1 MSTTKEQ
8 REFDSWFFKQSFV
21 KQAECRSLGI
31 IPYREQPQERF
42 SFPIFANAKCFAYD
56 PWDVELRSEEDT
68 FVSRERLREIIS
80 KILLTLER
88 SPERSVRLHV
98 ELLRLVLRTPDA
110 MTNGEMCSQ
119 YPDIT
124 RQGIHYRVQEMRRI
138 LFGNKTRKVKGRAQ
152 ANAPKTL
159 NENIQRKA
167 KGSGELQL
175 QPVPSKL
182 RTKRGEAKGIPK
194 AKVSNSKSTK
204 ESNRKDME
212 RKKPRPPRK
221 E

>member
-8 REFDSWFFKQSFV
+8 REFDNWFFKQSFV

-110 MTNGEMCSQ
+110 MTNGELCSQ

-138 LFGNKTRKVKGRAQ
+138 LFGKKEKKVKARA
-152 ANAPKTL
+152 P
-159 NENIQRKA
+159 
-167 KGSGELQL
+167 S
-175 QPVPSKL
+175 PV
-182 RTKRGEAKGIPK
+182 
-194 AKVSNSKSTK
+194 K
-204 ESNRKDME
+204 ES
-212 RKKPRPPRK
+212 PRPPPSRRVASHRGKKMEATPTKPALLAKSRGSRK
-221 E
+221 S

>member
-8 REFDSWFFKQSFV
+8 REFDNWFFKQTFV

-56 PWDVELRSEEDT
+56 PWDVEMRSEEDT

-110 MTNGEMCSQ
+110 MTNGELCSQ

-138 LFGNKTRKVKGRAQ
+138 LFGKKPSTNKGR
-152 ANAPKTL
+152 NKTL
-159 NENIQRKA
+159 NENIQRKTEA
-167 KGSGELQL
+167 SGSLQL
-175 QPVPSKL
+175 QQLQGKVPAERRKI
-182 RTKRGEAKGIPK
+182 KGVSK
-194 AKVSNSKSTK
+194 AKVSNSKRTK
-204 ESNRKDME
+204 ETHRKSLE
-212 RKKPRPPRK
+212 RKKPNTQHK
-221 E
+221 D

>member
-8 REFDSWFFKQSFV
+8 REFDNWFFKQPFV

-56 PWDVELRSEEDT
+56 PWDVEMRSEEDT

-110 MTNGEMCSQ
+110 MTNGELCSQ

-138 LFGNKTRKVKGRAQ
+138 LFGKKARKVKARQ
-152 ANAPKTL
+152 DTPSKESPKTPTVSRVATHRGKKT
-159 NENIQRKA
+159 EA
-167 KGSGELQL
+167 T
-175 QPVPSKL
+175 P
-182 RTKRGEAKGIPK
+182 TKPALL
-194 AKVSNSKSTK
+194 A
-204 ESNRKDME
+204 
-212 RKKPRPPRK
+212 KPRKPRK
-221 E
+221 T

>member
-8 REFDSWFFKQSFV
+8 REFDNWFFKQTFV

-110 MTNGEMCSQ
+110 MTNGELCSQ

-138 LFGNKTRKVKGRAQ
+138 LFGKKPSTNKGR
-152 ANAPKTL
+152 NKTL
-159 NENIQRKA
+159 NENIQRKTEA
-167 KGSGELQL
+167 SGSLQL
-175 QPVPSKL
+175 QQLQGKVPAE
-182 RTKRGEAKGIPK
+182 RGKVKSLPTPAIPIGK
-194 AKVSNSKSTK
+194 AKK
-204 ESNRKDME
+204 ERNRKIMAH
-212 RKKPRPPRK
+212 KKPNSTRSS
-221 E
+221 

>member
-8 REFDSWFFKQSFV
+8 REFDNWFFKQTFV

-138 LFGNKTRKVKGRAQ
+138 LFGNKTRKVKGRAP
-152 ANAPKTL
+152 APVKESPKTPTPKRVATHRGKKIEATPTKPAIL
-159 NENIQRKA
+159 A
-167 KGSGELQL
+167 KRS
-175 QPVPSKL
+175 
-182 RTKRGEAKGIPK
+182 
-194 AKVSNSKSTK
+194 
-204 ESNRKDME
+204 
-212 RKKPRPPRK
+212 KPRK
-221 E
+221 S